1 MTPCR
6 RVSSHP
12 PRGVIASGCSRVS
25 EAAGPICQSS
35 PAAKMFGYDSRTRDL
50 YTLLFGRNQIVGF
63 VIRAAAGI
71 LVLTLALFA
80 VAAASAAE
88 GVSEIELWPGGLPA
102 DAVPLEES
110 KIAKLKSQPTEERI
124 HYVDRPTLTAFT
136 PSTELAN
143 GCAVVIC
150 PGGGYNI
157 LAWPK
162 EGTEVAEW
170 FNSIGVTAFVLK
182 YRVPRRG
189 REAIHWEP
197 MQDVQRAI
205 RVVRQQADKWNI
217 DPTRIGTLGFSAGGH
232 LTVMSGV
239 QYETESYPRVDDADD
254 LSCRPDFICPI
265 YAAYLAD
272 GYRDDVVELGSLVKV
287 TDQTPPTFM
296 AVTWDDKMRGAQA
309 ALLFARL
316 KEHGVPA
323 ELHVYSKGG
332 HGYGIRASDNPVS
345 TWHHHL
351 GVWLKASGLLAK
363 VQLTDSISQP
373 ER

>member
-1 MTPCR
+1 M
-6 RVSSHP
+6 
-12 PRGVIASGCSRVS
+12 GVA
-25 EAAGPICQSS
+25 
-35 PAAKMFGYDSRTRDL
+35 
-50 YTLLFGRNQIVGF
+50 
-63 VIRAAAGI
+63 IRAAASGM
-71 LVLTLALFA
+71 LLLMPAFCR
-80 VAAASAAE
+80 VASLPAAE
-88 GVSEIELWPGGLPA
+88 GVGEIELWPGGLPA
-102 DAVPLEES
+102 DAVRLDEG
-110 KIAKLKSQPTEERI
+110 KIAELKSLPTEERI
-124 HYVDRPTLTAFT
+124 HYVDRPTLTVFA
-136 PSTELAN
+136 PPEEVAN

-150 PGGGYNI
+150 PGGAYNI

-182 YRVPRRG
+182 YRVPRRA
-189 REAIHWEP
+189 REDIHWEP

-205 RVVRQQADKWNI
+205 RVVRQQAEAWHV

-272 GYRDDVVELGSLVKV
+272 GYRDDVVELGSLVNV
-287 TDQTPPTFM
+287 TEQTPPTFM

-332 HGYGIRASDNPVS
+332 HGYGIRASENPVS

-351 GVWLKASGLLAK
+351 GVWLETSGLLTKA
-363 VQLTDSISQP
+363 QPTDSISQP
-373 ER
+373 GR